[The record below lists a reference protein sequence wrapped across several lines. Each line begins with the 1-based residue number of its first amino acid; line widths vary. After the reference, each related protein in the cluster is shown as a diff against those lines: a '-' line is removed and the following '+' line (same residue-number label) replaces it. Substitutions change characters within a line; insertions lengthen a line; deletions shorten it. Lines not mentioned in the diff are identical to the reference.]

1 VIILD
6 FYYVTLECLEKSL
19 GVKKKILG
27 QVKAFKSFGF
37 NVSLIKTVRKG
48 VLSRVFEMQ
57 KSLKINK
64 NAVYYFRGF
73 GFLFVFFKRKLR
85 KLKKNGNILVLEIPT
100 PIITSEKEFVKS
112 KDNML
117 VKKIKC
123 FLFNHSFP
131 SVLDYFDLIVEYAPE
146 DLKYTQGI
154 ENKFVYI
161 SNGVDVESI
170 KLKNKNES
178 NDINLI
184 SVANISNW
192 HGFDRVIKGLYE
204 YYYGDNK
211 LVTREVFYYCVGEGD
226 DLENLKKLVSELN
239 LEKYVIFPGAK
250 SGKELNNIFDK
261 SDIAIGSLANHR
273 KGLFYDAALK
283 NREYCARGIPFIL
296 ASPDPDFP
304 EMFPYVFRVSS
315 DEGAVNIKEI
325 ISWYERLI
333 QENPDYSIEMRK
345 YAEEHLSWEAKLMT
359 VLERI
364 NKLSYEN
371 K

>member
-1 VIILD
+1 MIILD

-37 NVSLIKTVRKG
+37 NVSLIKTFREG

-57 KSLKINK
+57 KSLKIDK

-85 KLKKNGNILVLEIPT
+85 KLKRNGNILVLEIPT
-100 PIITSEKEFVKS
+100 PVITSEKEFVKG
-112 KDNML
+112 KDNIL
-117 VKKIKC
+117 LKKIKW

-131 SVLDYFDLIVEYAPE
+131 SVFEYFDLIVEYAPE
-146 DLKYTQGI
+146 DLKYTRGF
-154 ENKFVYI
+154 EDKFVYI
-161 SNGVDVESI
+161 SNGIDVESI
-170 KLKNKNES
+170 KLKSKNES
-178 NDINLI
+178 NIINFI
-184 SVANISNW
+184 SVANVSNW
-192 HGFDRVIKGLYE
+192 HGFDRVIRGLYE
-204 YYYGDNK
+204 YYSDNY
-211 LVTREVFYYCVGEGD
+211 VAQEVFYHCVGEGD
-226 DLENLKKLVSELN
+226 DLENLKKLVKYLN
-239 LEKYVIFPGAK
+239 LEKYVFFPGAK
-250 SGKELNNIFDK
+250 SGKELDNIFDK

-273 KGLFYDAALK
+273 KGLFYDSALK